1 MGYESR
7 LYVVDKC
14 DKFSFEDRCCGEVIA
29 MFNLCKVY
37 SVSDKMR
44 QYPETDCYI
53 YADDGNTHI
62 IEDRYGDIMREIPIE
77 DAIKIIEEASEND
90 YYRRYAPC
98 LALLKSFDKS
108 QWKNL
113 VVLHYGY

>member
-1 MGYESR
+1 MLLR
-7 LYVVDKC
+7 
-14 DKFSFEDRCCGEVIA
+14 SF
-29 MFNLCKVY
+29 LLPK
-37 SVSDKMR
+37 
-44 QYPETDCYI
+44 T
-53 YADDGNTHI
+53 
-62 IEDRYGDIMREIPIE
+62 PIE

-90 YYRRYAPC
+90 DYRRYAPC

>member
-53 YADDGNTHI
+53 YAADGNTHI
-62 IEDRYGDIMREIPIE
+62 IEDGYGDIMREISIDDAKALIE
-77 DAIKIIEEASEND
+77 LKTLYFSQRDIELENLFYLGGSNL
-90 YYRRYAPC
+90 YYYLKRRFYSP
-98 LALLKSFDKS
+98 L
-108 QWKNL
+108 
-113 VVLHYGY
+113 